1 MPTGPEWNVLPLARD
16 ITIAVNASIQLTGL
30 PDVGSKDLESMG
42 RHRENIGYVC
52 KRQDNLIQWVRD

>member
-30 PDVGSKDLESMG
+30 PDVGGKDLESMG
-42 RHRENIGYVC
+42 RHR
-52 KRQDNLIQWVRD
+52 KTQDVFARGRTI